1 MNGNHK
7 VPRNDGIKFPLD
19 WTLGERPRSPKW
31 EDKSSHICHVYHD
44 KRHFLEWRGVTFQ
57 SPDQGC
63 RHHGHRMM
71 SPKCITNHSN
81 PNFCATTRCGRHE
94 MPTNIRLFSY
104 FLPQSFT
111 SVYINYNPSLVNST
125 TNYPISALLSLPP
138 SLSLSLSLRS
148 ENGNNFLYTIK
159 IY

>member
-1 MNGNHK
+1 MNGNHN
-7 VPRNDGIKFPLD
+7 VPRNDTIKFPL
-19 WTLGERPRSPKW
+19 ERPRSPKW